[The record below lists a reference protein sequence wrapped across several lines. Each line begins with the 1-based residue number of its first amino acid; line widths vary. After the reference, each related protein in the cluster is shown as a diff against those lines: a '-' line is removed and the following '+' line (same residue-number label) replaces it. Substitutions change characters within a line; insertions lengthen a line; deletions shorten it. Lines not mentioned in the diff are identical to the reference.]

1 MGELE
6 LEEDDEARAA
16 KGTAAA
22 HARSCGQRLT
32 TPHLRAQDVDGDDI
46 RIDEFQGPLR
56 EWIAQAKVERQIKKR
71 FSRFLNAYTLG
82 PEENAVRV
90 YPRKI
95 NELCASARPR
105 SRRSARVTCG

>member
-1 MGELE
+1 MGSGL
-6 LEEDDEARAA
+6 
-16 KGTAAA
+16 TA
-22 HARSCGQRLT
+22 
-32 TPHLRAQDVDGDDI
+32 PHPRAQDVDGDDI

-105 SRRSARVTCG
+105 TRRGARVAPR

>member
-1 MGELE
+1 VLQRA
-6 LEEDDEARAA
+6 LLRRTRAA
-16 KGTAAA
+16 V
-22 HARSCGQRLT
+22 GQRLT

-95 NELCASARPR
+95 NELCASACPR
-105 SRRSARVTCG
+105 SRRGALLPPG